1 MIKNSSTCLGE
12 IDNKF
17 VTKHHSCK
25 KIMNNTKKL
34 LYLNESKKNQENNT
48 QNKNISNKNLVEE
61 K

>member
-1 MIKNSSTCLGE
+1 
-12 IDNKF
+12 
-17 VTKHHSCK
+17 
-25 KIMNNTKKL
+25 MNNTKKL